1 MFKKNKK
8 KIEGLFSARE
18 QAFIMKAIK
27 DRNATSVAEGWPTLD
42 TQKVAAV
49 SVMLACAYQH
59 KGQLHLTPSASPFL
73 GKFHK

>member
-1 MFKKNKK
+1 MFKKKK

-27 DRNATSVAEGWPTLD
+27 NRNSASVAEGWPTLD
-42 TQKVAAV
+42 AQKMAAV
-49 SVMLACAYQH
+49 SVILACAYQH
-59 KGQLHLTPSASPFL
+59 KGQLHLTPSDSPFL